1 MRKVKPHENSFN
13 FGENINTTIFMLLI
27 SGLIIF
33 MKKNSVNE
41 EIVHMYIWGYFTTI
55 FFSNFIKLK
64 KNYYLL
70 LSAITIIPAAYSL
83 FIFIKA

>member
-27 SGLIIF
+27 SGLILF

-55 FFSNFIKLK
+55 FFSNFMKLK
-64 KNYYLL
+64 NNYYLL
-70 LSAITIIPAAYSL
+70 LGTITIIPAVYSL